1 MPYLRSFCFS
11 IDLCLI
17 ATLLFNNNTSSYIL
31 SDRTCK
37 GGGHLSVE
45 DATGH
50 VNCTFLE
57 DGFFDYLNK
66 VVYDAFYFF

>member
-1 MPYLRSFCFS
+1 MLHRFS
-11 IDLCLI
+11 ILTCNL
-17 ATLLFNNNTSSYIL
+17 TFF

-45 DATGH
+45 DASGH
-50 VNCTFLE
+50 VNNTFLE

-66 VVYDAFYFF
+66 VVYGSFFFQCVAEIENHHLN